1 MLAKSEVVT
10 ERRSRN
16 QIPKPPYRRTQRARR
31 VCRRRISLRPSA
43 CSCSMDWIGLKICPT
58 HMHARKQHF
67 DPLWHRGHELR
78 TQRPQRRQGVWLRE
92 LLLCAL
98 CVPKQ
103 YSRKCNVVAK
113 LSPVSTALVRPEK
126 TPASRAVNSL

>member
-67 DPLWHRGHELR
+67 DPLWHRAHWGEWRGHGANRTGCLCELR
-78 TQRPQRRQGVWLRE
+78 CPPPRPLWLKNFAQEREQARRRAPALHRESGSSSAVVWI
-92 LLLCAL
+92 
-98 CVPKQ
+98 
-103 YSRKCNVVAK
+103 
-113 LSPVSTALVRPEK
+113 
-126 TPASRAVNSL
+126 